1 MEDIH
6 WARYEEV
13 SGDSVPSRHHFPQI
27 SMCSP
32 TQKLSESH
40 HFGAFVDTSLSI
52 PGGSVVKNLPANAR
66 DIGSILVRE
75 DPTCHGAT
83 KPVCHNY

>member
-32 TQKLSESH
+32 TQKLIN
-40 HFGAFVDTSLSI
+40 VSLLKRLGLTYI
-52 PGGSVVKNLPANAR
+52 YTTTIYKNLPWWL
-66 DIGSILVRE
+66 SW
-75 DPTCHGAT
+75 
-83 KPVCHNY
+83 